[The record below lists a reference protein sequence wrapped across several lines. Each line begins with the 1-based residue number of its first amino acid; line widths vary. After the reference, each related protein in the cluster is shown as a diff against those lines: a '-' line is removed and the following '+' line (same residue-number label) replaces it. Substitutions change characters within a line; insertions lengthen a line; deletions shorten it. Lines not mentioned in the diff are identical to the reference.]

1 MNEEEKQILSQYQ
14 SWKPF
19 LDRKDTDLE
28 GDQHTNFICGGC
40 DGCGGCHGLC
50 DLVAVAQA

>member
-19 LDRKDTDLE
+19 LDRKNQALSGE
-28 GDQHTNFICGGC
+28 QYENFDCDDCSGC
-40 DGCGGCHGLC
+40 DGCNGC
-50 DLVAVAQA
+50 VACTGT